1 MTTHVRKTVDTRGTL
16 APRFAPP
23 ERGVIV
29 TVPVEELRAEVE
41 RTAAWRE
48 RAVAATLLAA
58 LGWGL
63 WVAGR
68 I

>member
-1 MTTHVRKTVDTRGTL
+1 MQRTVKRTIDTRGTL

-29 TVPVEELRAEVE
+29 TVPVEELRAETE

-48 RAVAATLLAA
+48 RTVAVTLFAA

-63 WVAGR
+63 WIAGR